1 MIKKLEIN
9 EFIAGSKN
17 HVVIDARSESE
28 HAKGHIPNARNLP
41 ILCNEHRVI
50 IGTLYKQKGRE
61 AAVHKGFE
69 LVGPLF
75 ASFID
80 TANLLAPQ
88 RTVYIYCAR
97 GGMRSHILAW
107 VLGMAGFKV
116 FVLDGGYKKFRNYVL
131 DTFTRPLNLIVLGGK
146 TGSGKTELLN
156 QLTNATHYTPID
168 LEGLAN
174 HKGSAYGGIDM
185 PAQGTH
191 ENFENRLATLFNSQ
205 TPQHCFVVENES
217 MGIGQLRLPKAVYV
231 QMQAAPIIE
240 LLLPYELRLMR
251 IAHEYGELNK
261 EQLITQTKTLTKRL
275 GGLNTQL
282 AIDAI
287 TNNETN
293 VWIAILMQY
302 YDKCYANGL
311 QNYKNTTHI
320 QLAIDHNF
328 NNNLS
333 KIHTALQQLVPQND

>member
-17 HVVIDARSESE
+17 HVLIDARSESE
-28 HAKGHIPNARNLP
+28 HAKGHIPNACNLP

-50 IGTLYKQKGRE
+50 IGTLYKQQGRE

-88 RTVYIYCAR
+88 RVVYIYCAR
-97 GGMRSHILAW
+97 GGMRSNILAW

-116 FVLDGGYKKFRNYVL
+116 YVLEGGYKKFRNYVL
-131 DTFTRPLNLIVLGGK
+131 ATFTAPLNLIVLGGK

-156 QLTNATHYTPID
+156 QLPYSASYTTID

-191 ENFENRLATLFNSQ
+191 ENFENRLATIINSQ
-205 TPQHCFVVENES
+205 TPQHYFIVENES
-217 MGIGQLRLPKAVYV
+217 IAIGQLRLPRAVYV
-231 QMQAAPIIE
+231 QMQAAPIVE
-240 LLLPYELRLMR
+240 LLLPYDLRLMR

-282 AIDAI
+282 AVDAI
-287 TNNETN
+287 TNNECN
-293 VWIAILMQY
+293 VWIALLMQY
-302 YDKCYANGL
+302 YDKCYTNGL

-320 QLAIDHNF
+320 KLEIDHNF
-328 NNNLS
+328 NSNLS
-333 KIHTALQQLVPQND
+333 KLSTVIRQLTSISN